1 MSGRNKAARVF
12 VVLGCVVLFVSAA
25 LHIFGGYSQVFSMVA
40 ASNLSPVLKDAFR
53 VVFLSL
59 GWHWMLTAVL
69 ALLAGLSDTK
79 LRKVVVLIC
88 GLAVL
93 VEAGAGARMMGFF
106 VGNEMIG
113 TAAILLICGGLLFD

>member
-25 LHIFGGYSQVFSMVA
+25 LHFFGGYSQVFSMVA

>member
-59 GWHWMLTAVL
+59 GWHWMLTAVV
-69 ALLAGLSDTK
+69 ALLASAT
-79 LRKVVVLIC
+79 RNC
-88 GLAVL
+88 
-93 VEAGAGARMMGFF
+93 ARRSF
-106 VGNEMIG
+106 
-113 TAAILLICGGLLFD
+113 